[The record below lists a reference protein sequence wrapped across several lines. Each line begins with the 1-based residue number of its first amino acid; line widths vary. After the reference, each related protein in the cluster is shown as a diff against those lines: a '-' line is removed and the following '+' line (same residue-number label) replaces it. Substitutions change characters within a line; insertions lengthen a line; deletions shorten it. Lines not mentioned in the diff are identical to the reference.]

1 MAIIQEIPDDQ
12 PPTHAE
18 ERMPQHRVQ
27 PMADIAES
35 SRASQPPWRQI
46 MPLPLHDYDGACLP
60 SNTQP
65 PFSYPAPLAYP
76 GETMPL
82 HYPRPPAGHGRV
94 PPMPHYRAAPLDFDH
109 PPSPPGLPRRSSRV
123 APANSARPKLQNTP
137 GASTSRRSR
146 KPSTSPRAV
155 MARRQ
160 AELAAEKQA
169 EVTAGP
175 SRKRMRAP
183 DEDDGSPQKRARR
196 TKDMNADAGAAF
208 THDRPVR
215 KDGAQA

>member
-1 MAIIQEIPDDQ
+1 
-12 PPTHAE
+12 
-18 ERMPQHRVQ
+18 MPRHRVQ
-27 PMADIAES
+27 PMADVAES
-35 SRASQPPWRQI
+35 SRVSQPPWRQI
-46 MPLPLHDYDGACLP
+46 MPLPLHDYDGPFGP

-123 APANSARPKLQNTP
+123 ADANSARPKVQNTL
-137 GASTSRRSR
+137 GASTSRGSR

-160 AELAAEKQA
+160 AELAAGGRTEM
-169 EVTAGP
+169 TAGP
-175 SRKRMRAP
+175 SGTRMRAP
-183 DEDDGSPQKRARR
+183 DEDEGSPQKRARR
-196 TKDMNADAGAAF
+196 TKTRDMNADAGAAF
-208 THDRPVR
+208 THDRPER
-215 KDGAQA
+215 KNGAQALFYLPRR